1 MRNKLSSVLILC
13 MSTVCLSGCD
23 LLRVAGPCY
32 GVGCPT
38 GTAGHNGQY
47 KPGEAPK
54 AQNASAPA
62 PTKSITAP
70 AQSASV
76 AAQPNI
82 VLLGTVQPTAP
93 AQSAATNSPAE
104 SATTQPTTEQ
114 ANSAPATSAQAS
126 SAPAAT
132 AKPAPAQNA
141 STETKPSPFHAIG
154 EFFERLIPHHN
165 SGANSGATN

>member
-1 MRNKLSSVLILC
+1 MRNKLRSVLILC

-32 GVGCPT
+32 GVGCPG
-38 GTAGHNGQY
+38 GTEGRNGQY

-54 AQNASAPA
+54 AQNAATPAPA
-62 PTKSITAP
+62 KTAAAP
-70 AQSASV
+70 AQSASA

-82 VLLGTVQPTAP
+82 ALPNIVQPNAP
-93 AQSAATNSPAE
+93 AQPAATNSPAA
-104 SATTQPTTEQ
+104 SVPAQPTTAQ
-114 ANSAPATSAQAS
+114 ATNAQAS
-126 SAPAAT
+126 SSQAAT
-132 AKPAPAQNA
+132 AQPAQNA
-141 STETKPSPFHAIG
+141 NAETKPSPFHAIG